1 MYIND
6 DIYIRGFEQDRGIA
20 LPLWF
25 NDKAAISSDTIP
37 DCVII
42 TMKLEA
48 ISWIIIVSETS
59 SAIRT
64 TAIGFDKD
72 SKGLD
77 KEYNGYIVHHSVP
90 KPQKSRL
97 RA

>member
-1 MYIND
+1 MNIND
-6 DIYIRGFEQDRGIA
+6 DIFIREFERDKGPA
-20 LPLWF
+20 LPLWSD
-25 NDKAAISSDTIP
+25 DKTPNSSEKVP

-42 TMKLEA
+42 RIKLEA

-64 TAIGFDKD
+64 TAIGFDTVSGSQD
-72 SKGLD
+72 GQCD
-77 KEYNGYIVHHSVP
+77 GYILHRSVP
-90 KPQKSRL
+90 KPQKRRL

>member
-1 MYIND
+1 MNIND
-6 DIYIRGFEQDRGIA
+6 DILKRGFEREEGPA
-20 LPLWF
+20 LPLWSD
-25 NDKAAISSDTIP
+25 DKAPNSSEKIP

-42 TMKLEA
+42 KMKLEA

-59 SAIRT
+59 NAIRT
-64 TAIGFDKD
+64 TAIGFNTV
-72 SKGLD
+72 SNSQD
-77 KEYNGYIVHHSVP
+77 KECDGYIVHHSVP